1 VCSERHRR
9 WDAAQAKGLAKAVK
23 ARKEKYSVEAVKNM
37 LTAADKIE
45 RHTNNQWSRKT
56 TRT

>member
-1 VCSERHRR
+1 
-9 WDAAQAKGLAKAVK
+9 LPKAVK

-45 RHTNNQWSRKT
+45 RHTNNQWSAEDDKDLIHFS
-56 TRT
+56 